1 MSVDPDQTRLA
12 ELASRLA
19 STARAARQR
28 RGLVVAGE
36 VRWCR
41 EAARAL
47 LQGADLGRVLWIG
60 TWAPQGMRSLPGAQ
74 AHRVLG
80 QELDGVIFDAH
91 SGFDP
96 EAFGVAVGVVC
107 GGGLLLVLT
116 PPLQDWPR
124 FQDPEHAR
132 IAVYPHEPEAVSG
145 RFLARLARVLPGA
158 AGMILLEQGRP
169 SPRPPGPP
177 PAGQVR
183 DAAAHGACRTEDQRQ
198 AVQAI
203 QRVARGHRRRPLVLT
218 SDRGRGKSAALGIA
232 AAGLLRQGLGHIVVT
247 APSLETAEP
256 VFRHA
261 ARLLPGVQASRGALH
276 VQGRSMVFAA
286 PDTLSTLEE
295 RADLVL
301 VDEAA
306 AIPTPLLERLLHR
319 HARIVFATTVHG
331 YEGSGRG
338 FALRFQRVLDRLT
351 PQWRGQRLETP
362 IRWAPDDPIEG
373 ATFRALLLDA
383 APAPDRAVSEAEP
396 GSCQV
401 QRLDRDALALDE
413 ATLSEL
419 FGLLVLAHYR
429 TRPGDLRQLLDGP
442 NVDVWVMRHATHV
455 VACALVAREGAF
467 DAAMAEAVWAGRRR
481 PRGHLIPQSL
491 ATHGG
496 LEQAARL
503 SCARIMRIAVHPALQ
518 GRGLG
523 TGLLQAIARGSRQAG
538 IDYLGASF
546 GATAGLLRFWARSG
560 LAPVRVGVTRGAASG
575 THSVI
580 VLRALSDRG
589 ELLCSAA
596 RERLV
601 AHLPLLLS
609 EPLRDLDP
617 GLAAALLRR
626 ETPPPQVA
634 LDAQDW
640 HDLVAFGFGMRGYE
654 VSLVPIWRLV
664 CAALADPGTAR
675 LLDGQALALVIGK
688 VLQRRTWQEVARE
701 LGLPGRAQVLE
712 ALREALRPLILRLG
726 DASVQAQAERLR
738 SGEAPP
744 AP

>member
-1 MSVDPDQTRLA
+1 M
-12 ELASRLA
+12 
-19 STARAARQR
+19 AA
-28 RGLVVAGE
+28 
-36 VRWCR
+36 
-41 EAARAL
+41 
-47 LQGADLGRVLWIG
+47 LQGAGLGQVLWIG
-60 TWAPQGMRSLPGAQ
+60 TRGPEGVRSLPGAR

-80 QELDGVIFDAH
+80 RELDGLVFDAH

-96 EAFGVAVGVVC
+96 EAFGVAVGALR

-132 IAVYPHEPEAVSG
+132 IAVYPHGPEAVSG
-145 RFLARLARVLPGA
+145 RFLARLARVLPA
-158 AGMILLEQGRP
+158 AQGMTLIQQGRALP
-169 SPRPPGPP
+169 CPPRPPRPP
-177 PAGQVR
+177 PGSGVAQTQ
-183 DAAAHGACRTEDQRQ
+183 DDDACRTEDQRR

-203 QRVARGHRRRPLVLT
+203 RRVVRGHRRRPLVLT

-232 AAGLLRQGLGHIVVT
+232 AAGLLREGLGRIVVT

-261 ARLLPGVQASRGALH
+261 ARLLPGAHASRGALH
-276 VQGRSMVFAA
+276 GQGGRMVFQA
-286 PDTLSTLEE
+286 PDALSNTQE

-306 AIPTPLLERLLHR
+306 AIPTPLLERLLRR

-351 PQWRGQRLETP
+351 PQWKAQRLETP
-362 IRWAPDDPIEG
+362 IRWAPHDPIEG
-373 ATFRALLLDA
+373 AVFGALLLA
-383 APAPDRAVSEAEP
+383 ASPAPEGAVAGADL
-396 GSCQV
+396 GSCLV
-401 QRLDRDALALDE
+401 QRLDRDALAQDE
-413 ATLSEL
+413 AALSEL

-429 TRPGDLRQLLDGP
+429 TRPSDLRQLLDGP
-442 NVDVWVMRHATHV
+442 NVEVWAMRHGGHV
-455 VACALVAREGAF
+455 AACALVAREGGF
-467 DAAMAEAVWAGRRR
+467 DAVIAEAIWAGRRR

-523 TGLLQAIARGSRQAG
+523 RCLVQAISRHSRQAG
-538 IDYLGASF
+538 MDYLGASF
-546 GATAGLLRFWARSG
+546 GATQGLLRFWARSG
-560 LAPVRVGVTRGAASG
+560 LVPVRVGVTRGAASG
-575 THSVI
+575 SHSVI
-580 VLRALSDRG
+580 VLQGLSSRG
-589 ELLCSAA
+589 EALCAEA
-596 RERLV
+596 RSRFLV
-601 AHLPLLLS
+601 HLPLLLS
-609 EPLRDLDP
+609 EPLHDLAP
-617 GLAAALLRR
+617 GLAACLLRR
-626 ETPPPQVA
+626 EAPPPVA

-640 HDLVAFGFGMRGYE
+640 RDLVAFGFGLRGYE

-664 CAALADPGTAR
+664 CAALADPQASA
-675 LLDGQALALVIGK
+675 LLDGPALTLVIGK
-688 VLQRRTWQEVARE
+688 VLQRRAWQVLARE
-701 LGLPGRAQVLE
+701 LNLPGRAQVLE
-712 ALREALRPLILRLG
+712 ALRQALRPLILRLG
-726 DASVQAQAERLR
+726 GPSVRPQVERLR
-738 SGEAPP
+738 ALKPGETPP